1 VGSLWSGPASASRTE
16 VGKST
21 CEAIISMYGLEL
33 VEKPDG
39 KTKNQVIEN
48 KQFELGQARGKA
60 RIQKDEYNYET
71 Q

>member
-1 VGSLWSGPASASRTE
+1 
-16 VGKST
+16 
-21 CEAIISMYGLEL
+21 MYGLEL

-48 KQFELGQARGKA
+48 KQFELGQAGRKA
-60 RIQKDEYNYET
+60 WIQKGDYNYEK

>member
-1 VGSLWSGPASASRTE
+1 
-16 VGKST
+16 
-21 CEAIISMYGLEL
+21 MYGLEL